1 MSLNCHDTCTL
12 VKVVQAHNGEIMS
25 KDQFVPEAW
34 HGGTVRTGSVE
45 MSDDL
50 SVTGKES
57 RIGTYKSDSRVIPVT
72 RKTVDRSRDL
82 RNCFS
87 TFK

>member
-25 KDQFVPEAW
+25 KDVFVPEAW
-34 HGGTVRTGSVE
+34 HGGTVRTDVAT
-45 MSDDL
+45 MSDNL
-50 SVTGKES
+50 VVGKEV
-57 RIGTYKSDSRVIPVT
+57 RIGAYKGDVRTKPVT
-72 RKTVDRSRDL
+72 CKTVDRSRDL